1 MADGSIIIDT
11 KVDGSGA
18 EKGLKS
24 LSGMAGGALGAVTK
38 ATKVMATGI
47 ALATGVVAGLTKASI
62 EQYAQYEQLTGGVET
77 LFKTSSDKV
86 MGYADNAYMTAG
98 LSANEYMSTITG
110 FSASLLQGL
119 GGDTEKAAEI
129 GNQAVT
135 DMADN
140 ANKMGT
146 SMESIQNAYQGF
158 AKQNYTML
166 DNLKLGYGGTK
177 TEMERLLA
185 DASKISGVKYDISN
199 FSDVIEAIHTIQSE
213 MGITGTTTK
222 EAMSTI
228 EGSFNMTKSAWSNML
243 TGMADDNADF
253 DTLINNLVESVG
265 ALGENLLP
273 RIEIALNGVSQLI
286 SQLAP
291 VIAGKIPELVANIL
305 PQLVTAGIN
314 IVNSLITG
322 IQQNLPTL
330 ANSAVQIL
338 SSLTT
343 ALLNVL
349 PQLLT
354 IGMQTIGYLA
364 QGIGEQLPTLIPLA
378 IQCIMQLIQNLY
390 DNMPLIIEAGM
401 QLLSGLA
408 EGIINAIPVFIVML
422 PEIINSMLNYLTTS
436 LPLILEQGSQIL
448 LALVNGIVQVLPQ
461 LIAMLPQ
468 IINSIVTFV
477 TTNLPQIIDTGI
489 QVLLAL
495 IDGLIQALPQ
505 LIAMLPQII
514 TAINNGLLAHLPELI
529 NAGIQIIVA
538 LAKGLLQAIP
548 QLIGAIPQIISAL
561 TNAFTSVNWGEIG
574 SNILKGIGVGIKGAI
589 TGMVEVGIEACK
601 TLKDSIKNFFGIH
614 SPSHVMRDEVGKML
628 TAGIGVGITQG
639 LTSLLSTAKDACNKI
654 NSTFTKELNADTAKE
669 YINTISNI
677 KGSFKG
683 LADEIAKAN
692 DELEKASNADVMDD
706 AGYSSLYYKIEDLS
720 GRIEDAQESKNES
733 LQKSLEAEKKVL
745 DKELSLNKEVIEQEI
760 KARKEAAQEAVNIAK
775 EKEDKLKDLA
785 SATVEAIKNK
795 LTKEKNN
802 VIDSINEQ
810 IDAYKDS
817 YDKDVANA
825 EARSNKKIKAIEK
838 EYNAEIEAIESLTD
852 AKVKALQAEKD
863 GLDKDETTNDRNKDR
878 SDINNQIA
886 VLEAKKLNAK
896 SLADKQAYQLQ
907 IEQLQK
913 DLAEK
918 ERKWGVEDKKEQL
931 QEQIDDLKENSSEK
945 IDILK
950 AELEEEKQAEEDR
963 LEKRKEELSKEYERE
978 KQHLEKKLKK
988 QEAYYDEL
996 LSEDSINAQARY
1008 ILLNGSQDDLVDLLE
1023 SYNPQWQDAGQSLA
1037 DSLLYGLNSKK
1048 KDIKDAISDIMDLID
1063 SNESYGKGFK
1073 EKNMA
1078 TSGGY
1083 ATGTPYNSRAG
1094 FYNTDELGFELATNG
1109 NVAYVSKGAGIMNHM
1124 QSLKAVKDEVGRQL
1138 SSAFSK
1144 YIPSNNTNTNNNITN
1159 SNVSLNVENFINNSK
1174 EDIEQISSELGNL
1187 AMKKKRY

>member
-11 KVDGSGA
+11 KIDNSGA
-18 EKGLKS
+18 ESGIKS
-24 LSGMAGGALGAVTK
+24 LGNLASKGLGAVTK
-38 ATKVMATGI
+38 ATAVMATGI
-47 ALATGVVAGLTKASI
+47 AAATGAVAVLTKASI
-62 EQYAQYEQLTGGVET
+62 AQYAQYEQLTGGVET
-77 LFKTSSDKV
+77 LFKSSSDKV
-86 MGYADNAYMTAG
+86 MEYADNAYKTAG
-98 LSANEYMSTITG
+98 MSANEYMNTITG

-119 GGDTEKAAEI
+119 GGDTEKAAEV

-146 SMESIQNAYQGF
+146 GIENIQNAYQGF

-185 DASKISGVKYDISN
+185 DAQKVTGVKYDISN
-199 FSDVIEAIHTIQSE
+199 FSDVIEAIHTIQNE

-265 ALGENLLP
+265 ALGGNLLP

-364 QGIGEQLPTLIPLA
+364 QGIGQQLPTLIPLA

-390 DNMPLIIEAGM
+390 DNMPLIIEAGI

-408 EGIINAIPVFIVML
+408 EGIINAIPVFIAML

-448 LALVNGIVQVLPQ
+448 LSLVNGIVQALPQ
-461 LIAMLPQ
+461 LIAALPE

-495 IDGLIQALPQ
+495 IDGIINALPQ

-529 NAGIQIIVA
+529 NAGVQIIVA
-538 LAKGLLQAIP
+538 LAKGLAQAIP
-548 QLIGAIPQIISAL
+548 QLVGAIPQIVKAIW
-561 TNAFTSVNWGEIG
+561 NAFTSVNWGEIG
-574 SNILKGIGVGIKGAI
+574 SNILKGIGTGIKGAI
-589 TGMVEVGIEACK
+589 TGMVEVGIQACK
-601 TLKDSIKNFFGIH
+601 TLKDSVLNFFGIH

-628 TAGIGVGITQG
+628 TAGIGVGLTQG
-639 LTSLLSTAKDACNKI
+639 LSSLLSTAKDVCSKL
-654 NSTFTKELNADTAKE
+654 NSTFTKELNADTAQA
-669 YINTISNI
+669 YINTISSI
-677 KGSFKG
+677 KGSFTE
-683 LADEIAKAN
+683 LASEITKAN
-692 DELEKASNADVMDD
+692 EELEKANNADVMDNAD
-706 AGYSSLYYKIEDLS
+706 YSSLYYKIEDLY
-720 GRIEDAQESKNES
+720 GRIEDAKEAKNES

-745 DKELSLNKEVIEQEI
+745 DKELALNKEVIEQEI

-775 EKEDKLKDLA
+775 EKEEKLKNLA

-795 LTKEKNN
+795 LTEEKTTRLNN
-802 VIDSINEQ
+802 ISAEM
-810 IDAYKDS
+810 DAEE
-817 YDKDVANA
+817 
-825 EARSNKKIKAIEK
+825 EAYNKKIAQIEYTGDK
-838 EYNAEIEAIESLTD
+838 EKSRLQEKLDALEDEAEAEDRLKELQEA
-852 AKVKALQAEKD
+852 
-863 GLDKDETTNDRNKDR
+863 RN
-878 SDINNQIA
+878 NIA
-886 VLEAKKLNAK
+886 VLQAKMDNTA
-896 SLADKQAYQLQ
+896 SAADKRAYALKIKNAQA
-907 IEQLQK
+907 E
-913 DLAEK
+913 LANK
-918 ERKWGVEDKKEQL
+918 ENEWEREDKKAKL
-931 QEQIDDLKENSSEK
+931 QEEIAEVEEKTSAKKEALKEEYEATKESY
-945 IDILK
+945 
-950 AELEEEKQAEEDR
+950 EKQ
-963 LEKRKEELSKEYERE
+963 KEEVEDYYSKL
-978 KQHLEKKLKK
+978 LET
-988 QEAYYDEL
+988 
-996 LSEDSINAQARY
+996 DSLNAQARY
-1008 ILLNGSQDDLVDLLE
+1008 MLLQGNNDELVALLQ
-1023 SYNPQWQDAGQSLA
+1023 SYNPLWQNAGQSLA
-1037 DSLLYGLNSKK
+1037 DSLLYGLNSQKES
-1048 KDIKDAISDIMDLID
+1048 IKDAVNEIMSLTGGSSYDPK
-1063 SNESYGKGFK
+1063 ESH
-1073 EKNMA
+1073 MA
-1078 TSGGY
+1078 TSSGY
-1083 ATGTPYNSRAG
+1083 ATGTSYNPQAG
-1094 FYNTDELGFELATNG
+1094 LYNVDEKGFELSNSG
-1109 NVAYVSKGAGIMNHM
+1109 GVAYVSKGAGILNHM
-1124 QSLKAVKDEVGRQL
+1124 QSLQAIKEEVKAQVGTFANKLRNAVMMDQYRMSQL
-1138 SSAFSK
+1138 AFAGVNNSYGGNSYDQSS
-1144 YIPSNNTNTNNNITN
+1144 IN
-1159 SNVSLNVENFINNSK
+1159 LNVDKFINSK
-1174 EDIEQISSELGNL
+1174 NDSIENIANELGFY
-1187 AMKKKRY
+1187 AKKKKRS